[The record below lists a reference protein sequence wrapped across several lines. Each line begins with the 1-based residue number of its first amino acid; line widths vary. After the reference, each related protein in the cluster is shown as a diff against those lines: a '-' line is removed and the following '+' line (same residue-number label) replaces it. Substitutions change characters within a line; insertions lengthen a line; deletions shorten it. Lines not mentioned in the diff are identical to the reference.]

1 MTEPRPSAKDVF
13 LAARERPADE
23 RDAAVRAAC
32 GDDAELTAEVFELLA
47 VDDAFEDEDS
57 ELGAPRGSDPR
68 TGDPLIGERFGSFR
82 IQAGLGSGGMGTVY
96 IAQQEHPQRRVALK
110 LLRRVANTP
119 IVRRRFQNES
129 DLLARLS
136 HPAIAQV
143 FEAGTLEFHGDA
155 VPFFAME
162 LVVDALPINTYADRQ
177 RLSIKERMTL
187 LATVCDAV
195 HHGHQKGVI
204 HRDLKP
210 DNILV
215 DRDGAPKLIDFGIA
229 RVIDTGTLLDTLQTA
244 PGQLLGTVAYM
255 CPEQLGGSGT
265 DLDVRGDVYSLGVV
279 AYELVTGRLPID
291 PTGDSWVES
300 LSRIARTEP
309 APASSHGAHIPAIL
323 DPILARALAKPRERR
338 YESAAALAT
347 DLRAMVAGRPV
358 QAKAPG
364 PLQRGAFWVAAHPL
378 AATAALCL
386 LLVLTVVI
394 SLWSVASYYAMT
406 PFALRYDPNARSVLL
421 ESRSGAELF
430 RWPDRIAG
438 EAHLVRLGPSGQR
451 LALLRSSPH
460 DPGGRSMGHVSCYP
474 IDPPSDRPL
483 WTTAVELGP
492 LEAQMQQN
500 PQWALT
506 TEIAEP
512 MNVFDELAGDEL
524 LVVQRLVP
532 GDFVTIRVF
541 DSAGQLRYATY
552 HRGGVG
558 SVTRIPGS
566 PRLVCSALH
575 SENTWRERG
584 HDGGD
589 YPLVVFAIEPRDGH
603 RGPPAGL
610 AADRQVHDP
619 TVQWYRWYG
628 PTTVLVG
635 APALRG
641 AVNPAL
647 GRERAGR
654 FELKILLA
662 DTGQT
667 HRCLVSWLVDDD
679 GELLHCYP
687 YDVYKSGRIGGL
699 PPIADGRLLPLAE
712 LPR

>member
-1 MTEPRPSAKDVF
+1 MSASRPSAKEVF
-13 LAARERPADE
+13 LAARERSEAE
-23 RDAAVRAAC
+23 RETVVHAAC
-32 GDDAELTAEVFELLA
+32 GGDAELAAEVFELLA
-47 VDDAFEDEDS
+47 FDESFEGGDNA
-57 ELGAPRGSDPR
+57 LGMEVR
-68 TGDPLIGERFGSFR
+68 DPLIGEQIGGFR
-82 IQAGLGSGGMGTVY
+82 IEAGLGSGGMGTVY
-96 IAQQEHPQRRVALK
+96 VATQQQPKRRVALK
-110 LLRRVANTP
+110 ILRRMANTP

-143 FEAGTLEFHGDA
+143 FEAGTLETHGDA
-155 VPFFAME
+155 VPFIAME
-162 LVVDALPINTYADRQ
+162 LVVDALPINEYSDRR
-177 RLSIKERMTL
+177 RLSIRERMAL

-195 HHGHQKGVI
+195 QHGHQKGVI

-215 DRDGAPKLIDFGIA
+215 DRDGAAKLIDFGIA

-255 CPEQLGGSGT
+255 CPEQLGGSGD

-291 PTGDSWVES
+291 PVGDSWVES
-300 LSRIARTEP
+300 LSRIAREEP

-323 DPILARALAKPRERR
+323 DPILARALAKSRERR
-338 YESAAALAT
+338 YESAAAFGS

-358 QAKAPG
+358 VAKAPG
-364 PLQRGAFWVAAHPL
+364 PLQRGALWVADHPL
-378 AATAALCL
+378 AATVALCL
-386 LLVLTVVI
+386 LLVLTVAV

-430 RWPDRIAG
+430 RWSDRIAG
-438 EAHLVRLGPSGQR
+438 DAHLVRLGPSGR
-451 LALLRSSPH
+451 RFALLQSSPF
-460 DPGGRSMGHVSCYP
+460 DPGGRSIGQVSCYP
-474 IDPPSDRPL
+474 IDPPSAHPL
-483 WTTAVELGP
+483 WTTAVELEP
-492 LEAQMQQN
+492 LESKMQQN
-500 PQWALT
+500 PQWALA
-506 TEIAEP
+506 TEIVEP
-512 MNVFDELAGDEL
+512 MDVFEELAGDEL

-541 DSAGQLRYATY
+541 DGEGRLRFATY
-552 HRGGVG
+552 HRGGVN

-566 PRLVCSALH
+566 PQLVFTALH
-575 SENTWRERG
+575 SENTWRELG

-589 YPLVVFAIEPRDGH
+589 YPVVVFAIQPRDGH

-610 AADRQVHDP
+610 AENRQVKDP
-619 TVQWYRWYG
+619 TVSWYRWFG
-628 PTTVLVG
+628 PTAVLAG

-647 GRERAGR
+647 GRDRAGR
-654 FELKILLA
+654 FELKIVLA
-662 DTGQT
+662 DTGPT
-667 HRCLVSWLVDDD
+667 HRCLVSWLVDGA
-679 GELLHCYP
+679 GEQLHCYP
-687 YDVYKSGRIGGL
+687 YDVYKSGRIEGL
-699 PPIADGRLLPLAE
+699 PPIAEGRLLPLAD